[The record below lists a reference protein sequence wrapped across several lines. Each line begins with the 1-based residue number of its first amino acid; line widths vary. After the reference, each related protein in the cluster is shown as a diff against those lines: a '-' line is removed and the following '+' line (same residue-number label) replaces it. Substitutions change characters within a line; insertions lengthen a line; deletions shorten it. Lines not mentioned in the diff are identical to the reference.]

1 MMRTIAID
9 SGKYMTKAALRKADG
24 TDKLLELRTKVDPMN
39 VEGNIL
45 LNPKESHT
53 VSFEGKRY
61 VVGEAAHLTDVRETS
76 KASDTHRVATYT
88 AIAQLVDSGD
98 QVSVMIGCPLS
109 VYANRDKMIAYRDF
123 MFTMG
128 KTVTI
133 EVDGATKNFIIRS
146 AQIAPEGIGM
156 IFQHMEKYGKGICGV
171 VDIGGLNCNCAVY
184 KNGFPVV
191 HAMFTNSFGG
201 NDLKIAVRRKLQDA
215 LETDLMDEIL
225 DQDLLQG
232 FDYADKERTAKLIS
246 ECKAEQVSKI
256 VGTCQEAGWNV
267 HSMPMIF
274 TGGTSLLLKD
284 EIIRQVPSVCGEE
297 ITDNVRY
304 ANVLGFLAAMPGGR

>member
-1 MMRTIAID
+1 MIRTLAVD
-9 SGKYMTKAALRKADG
+9 SGKYMTKAAMRKADG
-24 TDKLLELRTKVDPMN
+24 TDKMLEFRTKVDPMN

-53 VSFEGKRY
+53 VNFEGQKY
-61 VVGEAAHLTDVRETS
+61 VVGEAAHLTDVRQTS
-76 KASDTHRVATYT
+76 KASDTHRIATYT

-98 QVSVMIGCPLS
+98 QVNVMIGCPLS
-109 VYANRDKMIAYRDF
+109 VYANREKMIAYRNF
-123 MFTMG
+123 MFTPG
-128 KTVTI
+128 KQVTI
-133 EVDGATKNFIIRS
+133 EVDGATKTFTIRS

-156 IFQHMEKYGKGICGV
+156 IFLHTEKYGRGICGV
-171 VDIGGLNCNCAVY
+171 VDIGGLNCNCAIY
-184 KNGFPVV
+184 RNGFPVV

-232 FDYADKERTAKLIS
+232 FDYADRERTEKLIA

-256 VGTCQEAGWNV
+256 IGACQEAGWNV
-267 HSMPMIF
+267 RSMSMIF

-284 EIIRQVPSVCGEE
+284 EIVRQVPGVCAED
-297 ITDNVRY
+297 ITDQIRY
-304 ANVLGFLAAMPGGR
+304 ANVLGFLSAMLSAK